1 MLQKLPYLNFVVC
14 FVKGLIEDHRRVSRN
29 SVIAAA
35 EPISQ
40 CRGEAGRPL
49 HQALQ
54 NQEALF
60 SLIAIVGPGMAE
72 CLLNLRFE
80 LPHGIKVPVAGA
92 DMQVGSARSP
102 GLQPF

>member
-1 MLQKLPYLNFVVC
+1 
-14 FVKGLIEDHRRVSRN
+14 
-29 SVIAAA
+29 
-35 EPISQ
+35 
-40 CRGEAGRPL
+40 
-49 HQALQ
+49 
-54 NQEALF
+54 
-60 SLIAIVGPGMAE
+60 MAE